1 MHLANANF
9 AVVFLRVI
17 CNPASVRVLSV
28 CELMAPLVLM
38 VLC

>member
-9 AVVFLRVI
+9 PVVSLRVI
-17 CNPASVRVLSV
+17 CNPASGQVLSV
-28 CELMAPLVLM
+28 CELMAPLVLT